1 MSVSAKDF
9 FLLFLML
16 LFLLQVAVVVVV
28 VVECCLVVVSD
39 GCLTE
44 TVSSSIVGDGD
55 LEERGLTREAV
66 DA

>member
-9 FLLFLML
+9 FLLLLL
-16 LFLLQVAVVVVV
+16 LFLLQVVAVAVV